1 VKVKDAI
8 SNWPL
13 SKWTAD
19 DAEHGSLSA
28 GPEQLR
34 LLWFSALDTEGW
46 FRVTAIDAE
55 QRGWSTFGR
64 VENPSQW
71 PLLEI
76 TLSAKLRASLAE
88 IGAVDLGASPSG
100 SDEALE

>member
-1 VKVKDAI
+1 MKVKDAI

-19 DAEHGSLSA
+19 DGEHGDLRE

-46 FRVTAIDAE
+46 FRVTATDTD
-55 QRGWSTFGR
+55 QRGWSTFCR

-71 PLLEI
+71 PRLEVA
-76 TLSAKLRASLAE
+76 LSAKLRASLAE
-88 IGAVDLGASPSG
+88 IGALDLAAGP
-100 SDEALE
+100 SDESGTS